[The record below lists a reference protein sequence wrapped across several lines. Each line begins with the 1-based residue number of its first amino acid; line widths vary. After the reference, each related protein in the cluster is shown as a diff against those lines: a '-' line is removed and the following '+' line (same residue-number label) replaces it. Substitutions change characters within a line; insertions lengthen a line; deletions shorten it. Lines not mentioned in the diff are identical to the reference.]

1 MSEYNAFAEVYDRLT
16 GNIEYS
22 KRAEFIRTLLNR
34 HGVSDGAIVLD
45 LACGTG
51 SLTAELAKHGYDM
64 IGVDNSPMMLCEAQN
79 KMYDSGIN
87 MLFLCQSMPELDL
100 FGTIDAAVCT
110 LDSLNHLDTP
120 EEIEETIAKVGLFMN
135 HGGIFIFDVNT
146 IYKHRE
152 ILGNNT
158 FVYDCEDVYCVWQNQ
173 LCDDDSVEISLDI
186 FEQEDGA
193 YFRESEAFREIAC
206 PIEDYKKWLAQ
217 ADFEIID
224 IYDEMTFNP
233 LCDTTQRAVFVARY
247 NGKLA
252 TAEPCTVLEDKFPL

>member
-51 SLTAELAKHGYDM
+51 SLTAELAKAGYDM

-100 FGTIDAAVCT
+100 YGTIDAAVCT

-120 EEIEETIAKVGLFMN
+120 EEIREAIAKVGLFMN

-158 FVYDCEDVYCVWQNQ
+158 FVYDCDDVYCVWQNQ
-173 LCDDDSVEISLDI
+173 LNDDDSVEISLDI

-193 YFRESEAFREIAC
+193 YFRESESFREIAC
-206 PIEDYKKWLAQ
+206 PIDDYKKWLAQ
-217 ADFEIID
+217 ADFEIVD

-233 LCDTTQRAVFVARY
+233 LCDTTERAVFVARY
-247 NGKLA
+247 NGK
-252 TAEPCTVLEDKFPL
+252 AEE

>member
-22 KRAEFIRTLLNR
+22 KRAEFIRTLLKRN
-34 HGVSDGAIVLD
+34 GVKDGAIVLD

-51 SLTAELAKHGYDM
+51 SLTVELAKSGYDM
-64 IGVDNSPMMLCEAQN
+64 IGVDSSPMMLSQAQD
-79 KMYDSGIN
+79 KMYENELS
-87 MLFLCQSMPELDL
+87 MLFLCQSMTNLDL

-120 EEIEETIAKVGLFMN
+120 EEIKETISKVGLFMN

-158 FVYDCEDVYCVWQNQ
+158 FVYDCDEVYCVWQNQ
-173 LCDDDSVEISLDI
+173 LNSDDSVDISLDI
-186 FEQEDGA
+186 FECEDDA
-193 YFRESEAFREIAC
+193 YFRSSESFKEIAC
-206 PIEDYKKWLAQ
+206 PIEDYKKWLSE

-233 LCDTTQRAVFVARY
+233 LGDTTQRAVFVARY
-247 NGKLA
+247 NGK
-252 TAEPCTVLEDKFPL
+252 AEE

>member
-193 YFRESEAFREIAC
+193 YFRESEGFKEIAC

-224 IYDEMTFNP
+224 IYDEMTFN
-233 LCDTTQRAVFVARY
+233 
-247 NGKLA
+247 
-252 TAEPCTVLEDKFPL
+252 

>member
-22 KRAEFIRTLLNR
+22 KRAEFIRTLLTRN
-34 HGVSDGAIVLD
+34 GVNEGAIVLD

-51 SLTAELAKHGYDM
+51 
-64 IGVDNSPMMLCEAQN
+64 MMLTQAQE
-79 KMYDSGIN
+79 KKYEYEFP
-87 MLFLCQSMPELDL
+87 MLFLCQDMTELDL

-110 LDSLNHLDTP
+110 LDSLNHLETP
-120 EEIEETIAKVGLFMN
+120 EDIAKTIAKVGLFMN

-158 FVYDCEDVYCVWQNQ
+158 FVYDCDDVYCVWQNQ
-173 LCDDDSVEISLDI
+173 LSDDDSVEINLDI
-186 FEQEDGA
+186 FEYDDGA
-193 YFRESEAFREIAC
+193 YFRESESFREIAC
-206 PIEDYKKWLAQ
+206 PLEDYKKWLSDAE
-217 ADFEIID
+217 FEIID
-224 IYDEMTFNP
+224 IYDEMTFNK

-247 NGKLA
+247 NGK
-252 TAEPCTVLEDKFPL
+252 AED